1 MNNFRQ
7 LSRREVPT
15 LFSWV
20 DRLTIIVIFQLVLEN
35 VIIYKFKN

>member
-7 LSRREVPT
+7 LSRREVST
-15 LFSWV
+15 LFSWLN
-20 DRLTIIVIFQLVLEN
+20 RLTIIVIFQLVLEN